1 MRAGILPAYRRYE
14 ITDFY
19 LEYLPLGSAVP
30 LFSLTHVTGR
40 AIAPFSK
47 SIMAN
52 QSHKQKLMIPNMTNG
67 MIL

>member
-1 MRAGILPAYRRYE
+1 MRAGVLAPYHSYE
-14 ITDFY
+14 ITDLN

-30 LFSLTHVTGR
+30 LLSLTYVTSR
-40 AIAPFSK
+40 AIAPFGK

-52 QSHKQKLMIPNMTNG
+52 QSHNKKLMMPNMTNG